1 MGQHGQ
7 RIVAGID
14 DESGDLVAGSELLLG
29 VRRATAELVGVRGS
43 DELWTTAAHALG
55 SNTLFERVFVSSIQD
70 GVLATRSI
78 YFEDDPSGAAATTEI
93 WLAEPPPLT
102 HLIVESEVVRRRR
115 AITVLD
121 TRRRTIGGALGRAIA
136 SDSYVAAPISAD
148 GVCCGMVHAD
158 RKSSGKT
165 VGEPE
170 REGLWMFTQ
179 ALSLALRAA
188 ELAAHLHRQR
198 TQVRTHLA
206 AVEAALRA
214 EPGAGPRL
222 DPELASPSEGQ
233 LAAAGALLAPDHRL
247 HRLLTARELEVL
259 QLMAEG
265 QTNAEIASSLVIAE
279 GTVKSHVKHVLR
291 KMRVGNRT
299 EAVTRYIRLMS

>member
-14 DESGDLVAGSELLLG
+14 DGDGDLVVGSELLLG
-29 VRRATAELVGVRGS
+29 VRRATAELMGMRSS
-43 DELWTTAAHALG
+43 DELWTAAAQALG

-70 GVLATRSI
+70 GVLATKSI
-78 YFEDDPSGAAATTEI
+78 YFEDDPTGAAATTEI

-102 HLIVESEVVRRRR
+102 HLIIESEVVRRRR

-158 RKSSGKT
+158 RKPSGKT

-179 ALSLALRAA
+179 ALSLALRATQL
-188 ELAAHLHRQR
+188 EAHLHRQQA
-198 TQVRTHLA
+198 QVRTHLSA
-206 AVEAALRA
+206 LEAVLRA
-214 EPGAGPRL
+214 DPGAMPRL
-222 DPELASPSEGQ
+222 DPALAAPSEGQ
-233 LAAAGALLAPDHRL
+233 LAAAGALLSPDHRL
-247 HRLLTARELEVL
+247 HRLLTVRELEVL